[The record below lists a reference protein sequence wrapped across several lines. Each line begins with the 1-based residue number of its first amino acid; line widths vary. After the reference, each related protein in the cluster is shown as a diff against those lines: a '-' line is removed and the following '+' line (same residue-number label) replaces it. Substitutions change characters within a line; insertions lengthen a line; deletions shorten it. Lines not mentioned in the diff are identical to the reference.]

1 MLSTRNYHSIFN
13 NSLQYMVKKI
23 IHIDMDAFY
32 ASVEQRDNPSYQG
45 RPLVVGGSPTQRG
58 VVAAASYEARKFG
71 IYSAMSSRIA
81 VKKCPS
87 LIFVRPRFDV
97 YREVS
102 EQIHD
107 IFAFYT
113 PKIEPVA
120 LDEAYLDVTQNK
132 QNIKYAS
139 TIAKLIRADI
149 FKQTGLTA
157 SAGVSMNKFLAKM
170 ASGMNKPNGMTVILP
185 ENAEAFVEALPIEKF
200 HGIGKV
206 TAAKMHSIGI
216 KNGADLKLRSQ
227 KELTD
232 CFGKAGEYYYK
243 IARAQD
249 DRPVEANRIR
259 KSIGAETS
267 FAQDLSNKESII
279 SELQE
284 IARVLKQRIDKHQ
297 AFGRTITLKIKFSNY
312 RQITR
317 SKTLLAPI
325 NDLETI
331 GAKAIELL
339 ESVDLNE
346 QTIRLLG
353 ISVSNLDNDN
363 DNEDFIDLPLFK
375 FLSKKT

>member
-1 MLSTRNYHSIFN
+1 MLSTRNFHSIFN
-13 NSLQYMVKKI
+13 NSLQYMVRKI

-32 ASVEQRDNPSYQG
+32 ASVEQRDNPSY
-45 RPLVVGGSPTQRG
+45 RSLPLVVGGSPTQRG

-71 IYSAMSSRIA
+71 IHSAMSSRIA
-81 VKKCPS
+81 IKKCPS

-107 IFAFYT
+107 IFACYT
-113 PKIEPVA
+113 DLIEPVA

-206 TAAKMHSIGI
+206 TAAKMHSLGI
-216 KNGADLKLRSQ
+216 KNGADLKLLSQ
-227 KELTD
+227 KELRD

-267 FAQDLSNKESII
+267 FAQDLSDKYFII

-297 AFGRTITLKIKFSNY
+297 ASGRTITLKIKFSNY

-331 GAKAIELL
+331 STKTVELL

-346 QTIRLLG
+346 QSIRLLG
-353 ISVSNLDNDN
+353 ISLSNLDNNVNHQDN
-363 DNEDFIDLPLFK
+363 KNNYQFIQLHLFH
-375 FLSKKT
+375 

>member
-1 MLSTRNYHSIFN
+1 MTR
-13 NSLQYMVKKI
+13 KI

-32 ASVEQRDNPSYQG
+32 ASVEQRDNPSY
-45 RPLVVGGSPTQRG
+45 RSLPLVVGGSPTQRG

-81 VKKCPS
+81 IKKCPS

-107 IFAFYT
+107 IFACYT
-113 PKIEPVA
+113 SKIEPVA

-185 ENAEAFVEALPIEKF
+185 QNAEVFVEALPIEKF

-206 TAAKMHSIGI
+206 TAAKMHSLGI

-267 FAQDLSNKESII
+267 FAQDLSDKLSIL

-284 IARVLKQRIDKHQ
+284 IARILKQRIEKHQ
-297 AFGRTITLKIKFSNY
+297 ASGRTITLKIKFSNY

-331 GAKAIELL
+331 GAKTVELL

-346 QTIRLLG
+346 QSIRLLG
-353 ISVSNLDNDN
+353 ISLSNLNNNINHHDNKN
-363 DNEDFIDLPLFK
+363 NYQFIQLHLFN
-375 FLSKKT
+375 